1 MISKLKY
8 RHLSFFK
15 SNSFATNTIVYC
27 KTFKSIRKIFYY
39 MIEFMLINNLHIQM
53 INYLVYELFIIK
65 DIVLIQI
72 T

>member
-1 MISKLKY
+1 
-8 RHLSFFK
+8 
-15 SNSFATNTIVYC
+15 
-27 KTFKSIRKIFYY
+27 
-39 MIEFMLINNLHIQM
+39 MIEFINIQM

>member
-39 MIEFMLINNLHIQM
+39 MIEFMNIQM

>member
-1 MISKLKY
+1 
-8 RHLSFFK
+8 
-15 SNSFATNTIVYC
+15 
-27 KTFKSIRKIFYY
+27 
-39 MIEFMLINNLHIQM
+39 MIEFMNIQM

>member
-1 MISKLKY
+1 
-8 RHLSFFK
+8 
-15 SNSFATNTIVYC
+15 
-27 KTFKSIRKIFYY
+27 